1 MSTLLRL
8 TGNGGFAK
16 LAAEPH
22 GRARPAHE
30 PETFLRENFSG
41 ASDSSEESEESEAP
55 PRLELAPKLLLD
67 QAVILDSAYEV
78 EMANRERLKLITRRH
93 VKTHNSW
100 THNHEGFV
108 AGTRSTNYLYMHP
121 DDASSR
127 GLRHGDLVDVSSATA
142 EVRIPMQLLP
152 DLQLGTCAMA
162 HGWGHQAATG
172 LGVASKTSG
181 VNVNLL
187 AADGPD
193 HVEAL
198 SGMARLTGILIEVRP
213 ASGEQNVGHWS
224 GRPSARVGSAD

>member
-22 GRARPAHE
+22 GRVRPAHQ
-30 PETFLRENFSG
+30 PGTFLRDGFSAGSDSGSSG
-41 ASDSSEESEESEAP
+41 AQQP
-55 PRLELAPKLLLD
+55 LTLAPKVLID
-67 QAVILDSAYEV
+67 QAANLEVAYEV
-78 EMANRERLKLITRRH
+78 EAANRTRLKLITRRH

-100 THNHEGFV
+100 THNHPGFV
-108 AGTRSTNYLYMHP
+108 AGTRSSNYLYMHP
-121 DDASSR
+121 DDAESR
-127 GLRHGDLVDVSSATA
+127 GLRHGDVVDVSSATA
-142 EVRIPMQLLP
+142 EVRIPVQLLS

-193 HVEAL
+193 HVEAI
-198 SGMARLTGILIEVRP
+198 SGMAHLTGIPIEVRAAP
-213 ASGEQNVGHWS
+213 GEQHAGHWS
-224 GRPSARVGSAD
+224 GKLPAAP